1 LQEKGLSNQH
11 EDSLARKGEDRGS
24 QDRHGEKRFAC
35 MSISFADSD
44 MRLGSEMQKGRRI
57 LCRPFCNTVVCGL

>member
-1 LQEKGLSNQH
+1 
-11 EDSLARKGEDRGS
+11 
-24 QDRHGEKRFAC
+24 

-57 LCRPFCNTVVCGL
+57 LCRPFCNTVVCGF